1 MNPSL
6 KNQNSANMSAPDQF
20 YKAAMGNSGVF
31 MADSSNPFYTTQ
43 VNGLVIASIAFSA
56 GVSTYTFSGTPDLS
70 EVMVGNALEV
80 YGCTDNRN
88 NGKFT
93 ITAVNNGANTI
104 SVSNV
109 IGVAQA
115 SAGGGADTIPFDGAR
130 IAQAMEDAEFT
141 SFVEDS
147 FGDDSYIED
156 NGLLASQGAVFG
168 IITEVVVSS
177 GVVRLYLI

>member
-93 ITAVNNGANTI
+93 ITAVNDGADTI

-115 SAGGGADTIPFDGAR
+115 SAGGADTIPFDGAR

-156 NGLLASQGAVFG
+156 NGLLASQGAIFG